1 MKINKQIQ
9 KKKKEITVVD
19 SNTYNNNIDKYRN
32 IIVCNNNSI
41 SDSDND
47 KNKN

>member
-1 MKINKQIQ
+1 M
-9 KKKKEITVVD
+9 VVD
-19 SNTYNNNIDKYRN
+19 SNTYNNNIDKCRN
-32 IIVCNNNSI
+32 IVIVCNSDSI

>member
-1 MKINKQIQ
+1 M
-9 KKKKEITVVD
+9 VVD
-19 SNTYNNNIDKYRN
+19 SNTYNSNIDKYRN
-32 IIVCNNNSI
+32 IIIVCNNNSV